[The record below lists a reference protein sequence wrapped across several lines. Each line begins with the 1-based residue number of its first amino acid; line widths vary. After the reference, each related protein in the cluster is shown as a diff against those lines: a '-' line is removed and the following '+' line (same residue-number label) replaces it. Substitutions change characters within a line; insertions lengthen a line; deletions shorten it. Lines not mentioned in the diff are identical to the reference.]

1 MNNDIQQ
8 DVNRLKVDK
17 IFSLFASFSFVIS
30 FSEMEQSRG
39 NNLEKFSD
47 AFFHVKF
54 SAQTEQHG
62 EYLIDS
68 RCNTMN
74 VVAMTTNR
82 NLLFE
87 NDMLVFKLQ
96 GVKIKFDSKIFWN
109 NLKKLRWI
117 ESFPIVPTQESQ
129 PQ

>member
-47 AFFHVKF
+47 AFFHIKF
-54 SAQTEQHG
+54 PAQTEQHG

-82 NLLFE
+82 NLSFE
-87 NDMLVFKLQ
+87 NGMMVFKLQ
-96 GVKIKFDSKIFWN
+96 GVNIIK
-109 NLKKLRWI
+109 
-117 ESFPIVPTQESQ
+117 
-129 PQ
+129 